1 MISIHIFRQILPVI
15 QGGNRAEIVDSA
27 IKSSHLWNNFQSFTL
42 NENLRLRGNNQRS
55 LKEYDD
61 WLLLVGSGDAP
72 TCSQVLLP
80 ADKVEF
86 IVQDRHGV
94 IRSMIYWLF
103 GNDLQVNFVL
113 HDSINELLRIIEL

>member
-1 MISIHIFRQILPVI
+1 MMFLHIFRQILPVI
-15 QGGNRAEIVDSA
+15 QGGNRGEIVDSA

-42 NENLRLRGNNQRS
+42 NENLRLRGNNQRE